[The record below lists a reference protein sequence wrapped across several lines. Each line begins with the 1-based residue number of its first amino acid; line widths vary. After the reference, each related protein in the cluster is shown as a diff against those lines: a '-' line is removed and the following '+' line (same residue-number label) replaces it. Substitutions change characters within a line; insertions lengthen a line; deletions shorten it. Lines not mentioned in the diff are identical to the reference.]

1 MTDSMATL
9 MGGKQIV
16 AYHLDGTQEI
26 VTLRQLPVR
35 ALPQYLATIDDEA
48 ARLELLA
55 DKPAGWADKIK
66 PDSHVELLEAGEGLN
81 SDSFSAWLRRRVQ
94 RQEQLVPGSSG
105 ELGKQLLSASPTG
118 SQSARFAVV

>member
-9 MGGKQIV
+9 MGGKQLV

-26 VTLRQLPVR
+26 VDLKQLPVR
-35 ALPQYLATIDDEA
+35 LLPQYLATIDDEA
-48 ARLELLA
+48 SRLEMILG
-55 DKPAGWADKIK
+55 KPAGWADTITS
-66 PDSHVELLEAGEGLN
+66 DSHVELLEAGEGLN

-105 ELGKQLLSASPTG
+105 ELGKQLLSASPIG
-118 SQSARFAVV
+118 SRNARSAVV

>member
-9 MGGKQIV
+9 MGGKQLV

-26 VTLRQLPVR
+26 VDLKQLPVR
-35 ALPQYLATIDDEA
+35 LFPQYLATIDDEA
-48 ARLELLA
+48 SRLEMILG
-55 DKPAGWADKIK
+55 KPAGWADTITS
-66 PDSHVELLEAGEGLN
+66 DSHVELLEAGEGLN

-118 SQSARFAVV
+118 SRNARSAVV